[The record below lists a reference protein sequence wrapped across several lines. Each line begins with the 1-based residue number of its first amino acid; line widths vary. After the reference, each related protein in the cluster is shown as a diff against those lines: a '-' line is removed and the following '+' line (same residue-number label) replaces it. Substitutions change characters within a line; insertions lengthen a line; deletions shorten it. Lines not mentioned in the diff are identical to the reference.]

1 MPISETAH
9 EFLDALDSHDM
20 VAIEAFLT
28 DDFQLSGNVTQ
39 PLTKQGML
47 ALLRAYFDA
56 FSDFNFNFAGAAEE
70 NKVLHLKFAITS
82 THDGPLDLEQVG
94 IPLKVEPTKK
104 TASLP
109 ESSMDIKFN
118 DQDQVSSI
126 TMNQAQGAAM
136 TDLVAQLGAELPS
149 TGVG

>member
-20 VAIEAFLT
+20 VAIEAFLA

-56 FSDFNFNFAGAAEE
+56 FSDFDFHFSEATEDQKG
-70 NKVLHLKFAITS
+70 LRLKYAITS

-94 IPLKVEPTKK
+94 IPLKVEPTRK
-104 TASLP
+104 TAELP
-109 ESSMDIKFN
+109 ESSMEITFN
-118 DQDQVSSI
+118 EQGQVSRMV
-126 TMNQAQGAAM
+126 MNQAQGAAM
-136 TDLVAQLGAELPS
+136 TDLVAQLGAELPQD
-149 TGVG
+149 GVG